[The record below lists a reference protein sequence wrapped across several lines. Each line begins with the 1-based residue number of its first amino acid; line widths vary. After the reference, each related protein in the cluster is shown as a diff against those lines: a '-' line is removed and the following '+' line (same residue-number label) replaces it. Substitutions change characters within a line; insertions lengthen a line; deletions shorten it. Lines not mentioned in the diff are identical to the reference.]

1 MAAPTALPSHHVK
14 GEVAENR
21 PAYREG
27 RIPKATKVKTL
38 HFNHKPQEIKNTGSV
53 TSVPAYR
60 VARVLGSDPGW
71 VFSLYMDL
79 YYYSFPTTYNH

>member
-60 VARVLGSDPGW
+60 VARVLGSDPG
-71 VFSLYMDL
+71 
-79 YYYSFPTTYNH
+79 

>member
-53 TSVPAYR
+53 PDYR
-60 VARVLGSDPGW
+60 VAGVLGSDPGW
-71 VFSLYMDL
+71 VFSLYMDF
-79 YYYSFPTTYNH
+79 FPTTYNH

>member
-27 RIPKATKVKTL
+27 RIPKATKVKIYTSITNHRKSKTL
-38 HFNHKPQEIKNTGSV
+38 
-53 TSVPAYR
+53 
-60 VARVLGSDPGW
+60 VL
-71 VFSLYMDL
+71 
-79 YYYSFPTTYNH
+79 

>member
-38 HFNHKPQEIKNTGSV
+38 HFNHKLQEIKNTGF
-53 TSVPAYR
+53 VPWFGSRFSRNVFIVHGFISSLLSYYIIYR
-60 VARVLGSDPGW
+60 KQLD
-71 VFSLYMDL
+71 
-79 YYYSFPTTYNH
+79 